1 MQTHAETGYWLK
13 HEKFCL
19 LFLFSQHLPAV
30 KVHFQPIQRKSLQL
44 DNIDFIIGTTNYT
57 PESEPKL
64 RRLKEF
70 LALNAGIKI
79 EIQGH
84 VNETGQSS
92 FDGQQ
97 ISEARAK
104 RVKKYLVE
112 NGINKDRLTTVGL
125 GNTKPIY
132 TNPKLA
138 SEEQANRRVEIKI
151 IN

>member
-1 MQTHAETGYWLK
+1 
-13 HEKFCL
+13 
-19 LFLFSQHLPAV
+19 
-30 KVHFQPIQRKSLQL
+30 
-44 DNIDFIIGTTNYT
+44 
-57 PESEPKL
+57 
-64 RRLKEF
+64 

-112 NGINKDRLTTVGL
+112 NGINKDRLTTIGL

-132 TNPKLA
+132 PNPKLA